1 MDGPSPLAPG
11 SVSMRLYPH
20 NDLPAAEILE
30 ELREQAR
37 LAIAAGLDGV
47 MTNEHHNG
55 FAGYMPNPVQTAGWL
70 LETMPSGWAAPCPL
84 LLPLRPA
91 ALVAEELAWLAAR
104 FPSRVGLGVAAGSL
118 VDDFTIMGLTKDGL
132 SERFAEGLAM
142 VVGMLSGRD
151 PGPLSQDPA
160 IRRCAE
166 HPVPVVSAAMS
177 KGAVRRAAAVG
188 AGLIFESLSA
198 PERCRELVD
207 IYHDAGGAGPVVMIR
222 RVWVGTPPT
231 VRQAAQLD
239 IYKGYAEPAAQVHW
253 KGEQM
258 LQGDSAD
265 SVADQLLSVA
275 EAAGADALNLR
286 LHVPGVSP
294 AEIHDQI
301 RSLAPVVTQVQSG
314 LAIDRSPTH

>member
-1 MDGPSPLAPG
+1 MGAQTLTIAPLAPG

-20 NDLPAAEILE
+20 NDLPADQILE

-37 LAIAAGLDGV
+37 LAIGAGLNGV

-70 LETMPSGWAAPCPL
+70 LEAMPSGWAAPCPL
-84 LLPLRPA
+84 LLPLRPPA
-91 ALVAEELAWLAAR
+91 MVAEELAWLAAR
-104 FPSRVGLGVAAGSL
+104 FPGRVGLGVAAGSL

-132 SERFAEGLAM
+132 SARFADGLAM
-142 VVGMLSGRD
+142 VAGMLSGRD
-151 PGPLSQDPA
+151 PGALAQDPA

-166 HPVPVVSAAMS
+166 HPVPVVSASMS
-177 KGAVRRAAAVG
+177 KGAVQRAAANGVG
-188 AGLIFESLSA
+188 LLFESLST

-207 IYHDAGGAGPVVMIR
+207 LYRDAGGPGPVLMIR
-222 RVWVGTPPT
+222 RVWVGPPPT
-231 VRQAAQLD
+231 TRQAAQLE

-258 LQGDSAD
+258 IQGDTAD
-265 SVADQLLSVA
+265 SVAEQLIAAAHVA
-275 EAAGADALNLR
+275 GVDALNLR

-294 AEIHDQI
+294 EEIHDQI
-301 RSLAPVVTQVQSG
+301 RSLADVVPTVRQG
-314 LAIDRSPTH
+314 LGS